1 MFLNLYERKGTT
13 RTILEPSL
21 ASQLSFDKGVTN
33 IWNNSIGARRKWWL
47 VFGLYWDGTQEK
59 ENEARAI
66 IQVLSPY
73 VLVYFLNGIMLWVS
87 MRYRMEKKS
96 EHKGSSFFST
106 WTNSLTFPHLFCSL
120 NIGREVCNLHLFYW
134 VLFKKIF
141 MIMYMAVLLACIS
154 VHHVHVWYLRRPER
168 ELETS

>member
-1 MFLNLYERKGTT
+1 MYMCVYICVCICVHIFMWIYIYRCIEICKCIDMKMFLNLYIRKGTT
-13 RTILEPSL
+13 RTIPEPFL

-87 MRYRMEKKS
+87 MRYRMEKK
-96 EHKGSSFFST
+96 KWTQRQLLLLNLNKQPDFST
-106 WTNSLTFPHLFCSL
+106 P
-120 NIGREVCNLHLFYW
+120 
-134 VLFKKIF
+134 VLQ
-141 MIMYMAVLLACIS
+141 
-154 VHHVHVWYLRRPER
+154 P
-168 ELETS
+168 